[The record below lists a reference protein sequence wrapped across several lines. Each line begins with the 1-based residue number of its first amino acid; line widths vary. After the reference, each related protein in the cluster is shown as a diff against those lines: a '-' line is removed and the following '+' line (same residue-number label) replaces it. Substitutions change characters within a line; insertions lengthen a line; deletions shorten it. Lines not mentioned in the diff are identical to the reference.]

1 MPALASV
8 VFARITE
15 FARRPVAEQ
24 ARLRAQLE
32 AALAVALADIDAASR
47 VILDAPDGIAVAM
60 LGDPA
65 GALDI
70 AQRCLNATA
79 AGVPVAIAVNH
90 GAIRFAQDEGNHQ
103 GLIGDAIGT
112 ASAIAHFAGPSR
124 LFVSRSFRDA
134 LAEAAPGRAVSLRP
148 AGVFTDGNV
157 RTHELL
163 APDGG
168 AVTRRRKILVAIGIV
183 LICGIGTAAAMFRA
197 DVQREL
203 HAGEPAVLAFDI
215 HPDGDI
221 YVNGFPRGKSPPL
234 IEMQLEPGPHSVEVR
249 RKGEPSARFNFEL
262 EPGKTRVVRHD
273 FEPRIERGMLVR
285 LWEAITR

>member
-8 VFARITE
+8 VFARIAE

-32 AALAVALADIDAASR
+32 AALAVSVSDVDPANR
-47 VILDAPDGIAVAM
+47 VVLDAPDGIAVAV

-65 GALDI
+65 AALDI
-70 AQRCLNATA
+70 ASRCLSANA
-79 AGVPVAIAVNH
+79 AGIPLAIAVNH
-90 GAIRFAQDEGNHQ
+90 GAIRVQDEDESH

-124 LFVSRSFRDA
+124 LFVSKSFRDA
-134 LAEAAPGRAVSLRP
+134 LAEAAPGRAASLRP

-157 RTHELL
+157 RTHELF
-163 APDGG
+163 APNPV
-168 AVTRRRKILVAIGIV
+168 AASRRRKILAALSVVLVA
-183 LICGIGTAAAMFRA
+183 GIGTAAVMFRD

-203 HAGEPAVLAFDI
+203 HAGEPAVLAFDV

-249 RKGEPSARFNFEL
+249 RKGHASVKVSMDL
-262 EPGKTRVVRHD
+262 EPGQTTTVRHD
-273 FEPRIERGMLVR
+273 FEPRSERGTFTR
-285 LWEAITR
+285 LWDAITR